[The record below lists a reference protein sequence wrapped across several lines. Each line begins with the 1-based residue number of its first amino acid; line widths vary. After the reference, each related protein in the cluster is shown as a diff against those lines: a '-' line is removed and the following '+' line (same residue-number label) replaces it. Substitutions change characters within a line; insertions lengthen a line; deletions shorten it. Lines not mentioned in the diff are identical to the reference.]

1 MQSTILMLM
10 NSSGSNTKSILVL
23 TYRKRYLMIH
33 HMSFILITCITYRR
47 FPIIMYS
54 DYQVLI
60 DKGQNIFWYIKRP
73 LTLVED

>member
-23 TYRKRYLMIH
+23 TYRERYLMIH

-47 FPIIMYS
+47 FPITMYS

-60 DKGQNIFWYIKRP
+60 NKGQNIFWYIKRP

>member
-1 MQSTILMLM
+1 MQSNNIDAYEFIRLHYKI
-10 NSSGSNTKSILVL
+10 NLVL
-23 TYRKRYLMIH
+23 TYRERYLMIH

-60 DKGQNIFWYIKRP
+60 NKGQNIFWYIKRP
-73 LTLVED
+73 LALVED